1 MAKHGLATTQ
11 LNQSGQ
17 NLVRIVIASYFLAVS
32 LGLIPGTVAWPL
44 AAPFLPE
51 PYADLAGKAVIFT
64 TAYLVLVGVWLRVS
78 ALLLATVLFWSSYIQ
93 NIGQNIG
100 PDNLEGFWRDLA
112 LIGALILT
120 YTQTLPRASS
130 RRSALHWKPR
140 ARRIAP
146 AQTIAP
152 RRVVMIPRQARP
164 EAERPYSERPQSA
177 RPEVASHPS
186 PRPQPARGASV
197 RPQLELVTSENIF
210 RDDPDLALAS

>member
-1 MAKHGLATTQ
+1 MAEHGTINSQ

-32 LGLIPGTVAWPL
+32 LGFIPGTVAWPL
-44 AAPFLPE
+44 TAPFLPE

-64 TAYLVLVGVWLRVS
+64 TAYLVLVGAWLRVS

-93 NIGQNIG
+93 NIGSN
-100 PDNLEGFWRDLA
+100 NLEGFWRDLA

-120 YTQTLPRASS
+120 YTQTLPRARS
-130 RRSALHWKPR
+130 RRSALHWTPR

-146 AQTIAP
+146 TQIVAP
-152 RRVVMIPRQARP
+152 RRVVMVPRRMSERPEPARP
-164 EAERPYSERPQSA
+164 EF
-177 RPEVASHPS
+177 VSHQS
-186 PRPQPARGASV
+186 PRPQPARGLPV
-197 RPQLELVTSENIF
+197 RPQLELVPSENIF

>member
-1 MAKHGLATTQ
+1 MAEHGTIHSQ

-44 AAPFLPE
+44 TAPFLPE

-64 TAYLVLVGVWLRVS
+64 TAYLVLVGAWLRVS

-93 NIGQNIG
+93 NIGS
-100 PDNLEGFWRDLA
+100 DNLEGFWRDLA

-120 YTQTLPRASS
+120 YTQTLPRANS

-146 AQTIAP
+146 AQTVAP
-152 RRVVMIPRQARP
+152 RRVVTVPRRARP
-164 EAERPYSERPQSA
+164 GSERPESDRPQSA
-177 RPEVASHPS
+177 RPEFVSHQS
-186 PRPQPARGASV
+186 PRPQPARGAST

>member
-1 MAKHGLATTQ
+1 MAEHGTINSQ

-44 AAPFLPE
+44 TAPFLPE

-64 TAYLVLVGVWLRVS
+64 TAYLVLVGAWLRVS

-93 NIGQNIG
+93 NIGSN
-100 PDNLEGFWRDLA
+100 NLEGFWRDLA

-120 YTQTLPRASS
+120 YTQTLPRATS

-146 AQTIAP
+146 AQTVAP
-152 RRVVMIPRQARP
+152 RRVVMIPRQPRP
-164 EAERPYSERPQSA
+164 ASERPQSDLAHSA
-177 RPEVASHPS
+177 RPEVARQQS
-186 PRPQPARGASV
+186 PRPQPARDVPV
-197 RPQLELVTSENIF
+197 RPQLELVASENIF

>member
-1 MAKHGLATTQ
+1 MAEQGLTNTQ

-44 AAPFLPE
+44 TAPFLPE

-64 TAYLVLVGVWLRVS
+64 TAYLVLVGAWLRVS

-93 NIGQNIG
+93 NIGS
-100 PDNLEGFWRDLA
+100 DNLEGFWRDLA

-120 YTQTLPRASS
+120 YTQTLPRANS

-146 AQTIAP
+146 TPTVAP
-152 RRVVMIPRQARP
+152 RRVVTVPRRVLP
-164 EAERPYSERPQSA
+164 VSERPVLAQPVSA
-177 RPEVASHPS
+177 RPEFLSHQS
-186 PRPQPARGASV
+186 AHPQPARGMSG
-197 RPQLELVTSENIF
+197 RPQLELVSSDNIF